1 MDDAFS
7 DADEVL
13 SVAEDSTLTGTVL
26 SGTSSVDGPVTVTG
40 FNVAG
45 DTTNY
50 SAGQTAAIAGVG
62 SLQINGDGTFSFIP
76 VADYN
81 GPVPVVSY
89 TMTDGS
95 SGDNST
101 LTINVTPVADIVNDA
116 VTLNE
121 DTVANIDVNA
131 NDTFENTEHTI
142 TAVNGTA
149 IEVGGSVAVANGT
162 VLLNANGTLS
172 FTPALNYNG
181 TTNFTYTVT
190 SGGVT
195 ETATVNLTVNP
206 INDAPANSVPGAQT
220 TNEDMAQVFS
230 SANGNAISLI
240 DIDSASVT
248 TAVSVLHGTLTVSA
262 VVAAAAGVTVSNNGT
277 ANVTLVGAPNNVN
290 AVLNGLIYNPI
301 ADYNGA
307 DSLTVVTSDGTLS
320 DTDSIAIT
328 VTPVA
333 DITNDAVTL
342 NEDTVAN
349 IDVNANDTFENT
361 GHTITAINGTAI
373 AVGGSVAVVN
383 GTVLLNANGT
393 LSFTPAANYNGT
405 TSFTYTVTSGGVTET
420 ATVNLTV
427 NPVNDAPIN
436 SVPGAQTTTE
446 DTAQVFS
453 SANGNAINLTDI
465 DSATVT
471 TTVSVLYGNLTA
483 LATAGVTI
491 TNNGSGTVTLT
502 GSPADITS
510 ALNGLTYTPVADYNG
525 VDSLTVVTTDGTL
538 SDTDSIVITVTPVAD
553 IANDAVTL
561 DEDTVANIDVNANDT
576 FENTGH
582 TITAING
589 TAIAVGGSVAV
600 ANGSVILN
608 PNGTLSFT
616 PNADYNG
623 STSFTYTVTSGGV
636 TETATVNLT
645 VNPVNEAPVNSVAGA
660 QTINEDATR
669 VFSSANGNAISL
681 IDIDSAT
688 VTTTVSVLHGSL
700 TALATA
706 GVTITNNGT
715 GTVILTGSP
724 TNITTALN
732 GLTYTPVADY
742 NGADSLT
749 IVTNDGT
756 LSDTDSIAITVTPVV
771 DIANDSVTTN
781 EDTVVTIN
789 VNAND
794 TFENPGHTITAI
806 NGTAIAVGGSVA
818 VANGTV
824 LLNANGTLSFTP
836 AANYNGTTSFTYTV
850 TSGGVTETAT
860 ANVTVN
866 PVNDAPSGT
875 NTTVTTLEDTAKVF
889 TTDNFGFSDLNDS
902 PANTLQAVRI
912 TTLPSTGSLT
922 LNGIAVTTGQLI
934 SATDI
939 AAGLLVFTPAI
950 DLNGPVTFT
959 FQVQDSGGTA
969 NGGVNLDPTPNIMT
983 VDVTAVADTP
993 VIYAHLSLPT
1003 VIAGTEIIAG
1013 NFSSN
1018 NNENNFSNWSKVALF
1033 SSTFAEIQGGNN
1045 KTSSEADLF
1054 NNIAWAGETGSNSTE
1069 VSNFNSRWSKT
1080 GGAIVYNT
1088 NDLADDAQGI
1098 LLLNSNQLTSAE
1110 RNLTNYVISL
1120 DMFADADSPRVNGIG
1135 IVFGYQNSS
1144 NYFLVRWE
1152 NPSIEYSPGGIF
1164 YNLHPGQYHEFTL
1177 VQIVNN
1183 VPIDLARTTFNADD
1197 WFHVD
1202 INVSNLGISV
1212 SAVDTSDPS
1221 VVANFNY
1228 IFGSVSGAATA
1239 APALNTIGLY
1249 SFDNDSEVR
1258 WDNIN
1263 VNQPLRYEYTLQTE
1277 AYLKDVD
1284 GSETLG
1290 NITLAGIPSGVTLFD
1305 TVTNTSIPVNAGSAT
1320 IIPGNDIRLVSTTAL
1335 TAAQINAISASVS
1348 SVESSNGSTASQ
1360 TTTVQ
1365 LDLSGA
1371 YAPETFTG
1379 TNAAEWLEGGDSNDV
1394 LDARGGNDVIIGG
1407 LGNDTITTG
1416 AGADQVVLLKGQGG
1430 ASAAAA
1436 PIDTITDFT
1445 VNVDTIVIKGTNI
1458 IGVAVSTPVSN
1469 TYTITVNYS
1478 GGAPT
1483 EYFKVTLSNGATL
1496 NDSGDNQLTG
1506 VVVSGGTAT
1515 IDGTI
1520 VGAIL
1525 YLDINGNNQ
1534 EDAGE
1539 RLGITDQYGHVEWV
1553 LDLTKLDVNGDG
1565 QYTLGE
1571 ARAVQTGGFDI
1582 DTGLSYAINLF
1593 GPVGSSVISP
1603 LTSLL
1608 QAQLESGFDYK
1619 TANAHIVAHL
1629 GLPEGTELI
1638 SLNPITGSNEIL
1650 AQNASV
1656 MTAAVQFAEIAAIRY
1671 STDEGHVSFSVF
1683 DAISKALLE
1692 LPDGVVADFTDK
1704 AFLQNIASHLDLGD
1718 FVNQDVIDFMA
1729 ASQRALQTSI
1739 ETLAPGENALAAIS
1753 EVQHLTQGSY
1763 AQTLESYMNGYLPSH
1778 LLSDI
1783 SVIILAFSSSIITYE
1798 ELKDFN
1804 NQFTDVVNQWMNSST
1819 GIPLVDAEYKD
1830 TNQFVHEID
1839 SVVNHFISAH
1849 NLYVA
1854 NPVDYQQPA
1863 AEQHVNSLT
1872 ELGSGE
1878 EGVIAHEVN
1887 TNEITNDL
1895 SSSMGG
1901 LELHGSTGN
1910 DFIYGGDG
1918 NDLIFGGEGDDHL
1931 YGGKGNDTIIGGSGN
1946 DIIQGG
1952 IGNDTMTGG
1961 GGNDIFVFEKA
1972 DIGNEPA
1979 IDTITDFKLSKEG
1992 DASGDKSTLDLT
2004 DLFKDSTLSSNSLDS
2019 LLQISTVHNESTNQ
2033 TDTVIKTD
2041 PTGGAHFNASPET
2054 IVLSG
2059 VDVVSVYGTSDSAE
2073 LVQQMLAAN
2082 VLVMGH

>member
-1 MDDAFS
+1 M
-7 DADEVL
+7 
-13 SVAEDSTLTGTVL
+13 L

-76 VADYN
+76 VANYN
-81 GPVPVVSY
+81 GPVPEITYTITDGSSGDTSTLTINVTPVDDAFSDADEALTVAEDTTLTGNVLTGTSSVDGPVTVTGFNVAGDTTNYSAGQTAAIAGVGSLQINSDGTFSFIPVANYNGPVPEITY

-95 SGDNST
+95 SGDTST
-101 LTINVTPVADIVNDA
+101 LTINVTPVDDAFSDADEALTVAEDTTLTGNVLTGTSSVDGPVTVTGFNVAGDTTNYSAGQTAAIAGVGSLQINGDGTFSFIPVANYNGPVPEITYTMTDGSSGDTSTLTINVTPVDDAFSDADEALTVAEDTTLTGTVLSGTISVDGPVTVTGFNVAGDTTNYSAGQTAAIAGVGSLQINGDGTFSFIPVANYNGPVPEITYTMTDGSSGDTSTLTINVTPVDDAFTDANEVLSVAEDSTLNGTVLSGTSSVDGPVTVTSFNVAGDTTNYSAGQTAAIAGVGSLQINGDGTFSFIPVADYNGPVPVVTYTMSDGSSGDTSTLTINVTPVVDITNDT

-121 DTVANIDVNA
+121 DTVANVDVNN
-131 NDTFENTEHTI
+131 NDSFENAGHNI
-142 TAVNGTA
+142 TAINGTA
-149 IEVGGSVAVANGT
+149 IAVGDSVAVANGT

-172 FTPALNYNG
+172 FTPNNNYNG
-181 TTNFTYTVT
+181 NTSFTYTVT

-206 INDAPANSVPGAQT
+206 INDTPTNSVPGAQT
-220 TNEDMAQVFS
+220 TN
-230 SANGNAISLI
+230 
-240 DIDSASVT
+240 
-248 TAVSVLHGTLTVSA
+248 
-262 VVAAAAGVTVSNNGT
+262 
-277 ANVTLVGAPNNVN
+277 
-290 AVLNGLIYNPI
+290 
-301 ADYNGA
+301 
-307 DSLTVVTSDGTLS
+307 
-320 DTDSIAIT
+320 
-328 VTPVA
+328 
-333 DITNDAVTL
+333 
-342 NEDTVAN
+342 
-349 IDVNANDTFENT
+349 
-361 GHTITAINGTAI
+361 
-373 AVGGSVAVVN
+373 
-383 GTVLLNANGT
+383 
-393 LSFTPAANYNGT
+393 
-405 TSFTYTVTSGGVTET
+405 
-420 ATVNLTV
+420 
-427 NPVNDAPIN
+427 
-436 SVPGAQTTTE
+436 E

-453 SANGNAINLTDI
+453 SANGNAIT
-465 DSATVT
+465 
-471 TTVSVLYGNLTA
+471 
-483 LATAGVTI
+483 
-491 TNNGSGTVTLT
+491 
-502 GSPADITS
+502 
-510 ALNGLTYTPVADYNG
+510 
-525 VDSLTVVTTDGTL
+525 
-538 SDTDSIVITVTPVAD
+538 
-553 IANDAVTL
+553 
-561 DEDTVANIDVNANDT
+561 
-576 FENTGH
+576 
-582 TITAING
+582 
-589 TAIAVGGSVAV
+589 
-600 ANGSVILN
+600 
-608 PNGTLSFT
+608 
-616 PNADYNG
+616 
-623 STSFTYTVTSGGV
+623 
-636 TETATVNLT
+636 
-645 VNPVNEAPVNSVAGA
+645 
-660 QTINEDATR
+660 
-669 VFSSANGNAISL
+669 L
-681 IDIDSAT
+681 IDIDSAS

-700 TALATA
+700 TALVTA

-715 GTVILTGSP
+715 GTVTLTGSP
-724 TNITTALN
+724 ANITTALN

-789 VNAND
+789 ANAND
-794 TFENPGHTITAI
+794 TFENPGHIITAI
-806 NGTAIAVGGSVA
+806 NGTAIAVGGSVS
-818 VANGTV
+818 VANGSV

-836 AANYNGTTSFTYTV
+836 AANYNGSTSFTYTV

-860 ANVTVN
+860 ANITVN

-875 NTTVTTLEDTAKVF
+875 NTTVTTLEDTATVF
-889 TTDNFGFSDLNDS
+889 TTGNFGFTDLNDS

-912 TTLPSTGSLT
+912 TTLPATGSLT
-922 LNGIAVTTGQLI
+922 LNGVAVTTGQLI

-959 FQVQDSGGTA
+959 FQVRDSGGTA
-969 NGGVNLDPTPNIMT
+969 NGGVNLDPTPNTMT

-993 VIYAHLSLPT
+993 VLYAHLSLPT
-1003 VIAGTEIIAG
+1003 VIAGTGIIAG
-1013 NFSSN
+1013 TFSNN

-1045 KTSSEADLF
+1045 KTSSEANLF
-1054 NNIAWAGETGSNSTE
+1054 NSISWAGETGTNSTE
-1069 VSNFNSRWSKT
+1069 VGNFNNRWSKT
-1080 GGAIVYNT
+1080 GGAIAYNT
-1088 NDLADDAQGI
+1088 SDNADDAQG
-1098 LLLNSNQLTSAE
+1098 LLVLNSNQLSSAE

-1152 NPSIEYSPGGIF
+1152 NPSIEYAPGGVF
-1164 YNLHPGQYHEFTL
+1164 YNMHPGQYQEFTL

-1228 IFGSVSGAATA
+1228 IYGSVSGAATA
-1239 APALNTIGLY
+1239 APTLNTIGLY
-1249 SFDNDSEVR
+1249 SFDNDSTVI

-1483 EYFKVTLSNGATL
+1483 EYFKVTLSNGANL

-1525 YLDINGNNQ
+1525 YLDINENNQ

-1593 GPVGSSVISP
+1593 GPVGSSIISP

-1619 TANAHIVAHL
+1619 TANANIVAHL

-1683 DAISKALLE
+1683 DAISKALLD

-1704 AFLQNIASHLDLGD
+1704 AFLQNIVSHLDLGD

-1739 ETLAPGENALAAIS
+1739 ETLTPGENALAAIS

-1763 AQTLESYMNGYLPSH
+1763 AQTLESYMKGYLPSH

-1854 NPVDYQQPA
+1854 NPVDYQQPV
-1863 AEQHVNSLT
+1863 AEQQVNTLT
-1872 ELGSGE
+1872 DLDSGD

-1895 SSSMGG
+1895 SSSMGS

-1910 DFIYGGDG
+1910 DFIYGGDS

-2041 PTGGAHFNASPET
+2041 PTGSAHFNASPET

>member
-1 MDDAFS
+1 
-7 DADEVL
+7 
-13 SVAEDSTLTGTVL
+13 AEDSTLNGTVL

-76 VADYN
+76 VANYN
-81 GPVPVVSY
+81 GPVPEITYTITDGSSGDTSTLTINVTPVDDAFSDADEALTVAEDTTLTGNVLTGTSSVDGPVTVTGFNVAGDTTNYSAGQTAAIAGVGSLQINSDGTFSFIPVANYNGPVPEITY

-95 SGDNST
+95 SGDTST
-101 LTINVTPVADIVNDA
+101 LTINVTPVDDAFSDADEALTVAEDTTLTGNVLTGTSSVDGPVTVTGFNVAGDTTNYSAGQTAAIAGVGSLQINGDGTFSFIPVANYNGPVPEITYTMTDGSSGDTSTLTINVTPVDDAFSDADEALTVAEDTTLTGTVLSGTISVDGPVTVTGFNVAGDTTNYSAGQTAAIAGVGSLQINGDGTFSFIPVANYNGPVPEITYTMTDGSSGDTSTLTINVTPVDDAFTDANEVLSVAEDSTLNGTVLSGTSSVDGPVTVTSFNVAGDTTNYSAGQTAAIAGVGSLQINGDGTFSFIPVADYNGPVPVVTYTMSDGSSGDTSTLTINVTPVVDITNDT

-121 DTVANIDVNA
+121 DTVANVDVNN
-131 NDTFENTEHTI
+131 NDSFENAGHNI
-142 TAVNGTA
+142 TAINGTA
-149 IEVGGSVAVANGT
+149 IAVGDSVAVANGT

-172 FTPALNYNG
+172 FTPNNNYNG
-181 TTNFTYTVT
+181 NTSFTYTVT

-206 INDAPANSVPGAQT
+206 INDTPTNSVPGAQT
-220 TNEDMAQVFS
+220 TN
-230 SANGNAISLI
+230 
-240 DIDSASVT
+240 
-248 TAVSVLHGTLTVSA
+248 
-262 VVAAAAGVTVSNNGT
+262 
-277 ANVTLVGAPNNVN
+277 
-290 AVLNGLIYNPI
+290 
-301 ADYNGA
+301 
-307 DSLTVVTSDGTLS
+307 
-320 DTDSIAIT
+320 
-328 VTPVA
+328 
-333 DITNDAVTL
+333 
-342 NEDTVAN
+342 
-349 IDVNANDTFENT
+349 
-361 GHTITAINGTAI
+361 
-373 AVGGSVAVVN
+373 
-383 GTVLLNANGT
+383 
-393 LSFTPAANYNGT
+393 
-405 TSFTYTVTSGGVTET
+405 
-420 ATVNLTV
+420 
-427 NPVNDAPIN
+427 
-436 SVPGAQTTTE
+436 E

-453 SANGNAINLTDI
+453 SANGNAIT
-465 DSATVT
+465 
-471 TTVSVLYGNLTA
+471 
-483 LATAGVTI
+483 
-491 TNNGSGTVTLT
+491 
-502 GSPADITS
+502 
-510 ALNGLTYTPVADYNG
+510 
-525 VDSLTVVTTDGTL
+525 
-538 SDTDSIVITVTPVAD
+538 
-553 IANDAVTL
+553 
-561 DEDTVANIDVNANDT
+561 
-576 FENTGH
+576 
-582 TITAING
+582 
-589 TAIAVGGSVAV
+589 
-600 ANGSVILN
+600 
-608 PNGTLSFT
+608 
-616 PNADYNG
+616 
-623 STSFTYTVTSGGV
+623 
-636 TETATVNLT
+636 
-645 VNPVNEAPVNSVAGA
+645 
-660 QTINEDATR
+660 
-669 VFSSANGNAISL
+669 L
-681 IDIDSAT
+681 IDIDSAS

-700 TALATA
+700 TALVTA

-715 GTVILTGSP
+715 GTVTLTGSP
-724 TNITTALN
+724 ANITTALN

-789 VNAND
+789 ANAND
-794 TFENPGHTITAI
+794 TFENPGHIITAI
-806 NGTAIAVGGSVA
+806 NGTAIAVGGSVS
-818 VANGTV
+818 VANGSV

-836 AANYNGTTSFTYTV
+836 AANYNGSTSFTYTV

-860 ANVTVN
+860 ANITVN

-875 NTTVTTLEDTAKVF
+875 NTTVTTLEDTATVF
-889 TTDNFGFSDLNDS
+889 TTGNFGFTDLNDS

-912 TTLPSTGSLT
+912 TTLPATGSLT
-922 LNGIAVTTGQLI
+922 LNGVAVTTGQLI

-959 FQVQDSGGTA
+959 FQVRDSGGTA
-969 NGGVNLDPTPNIMT
+969 NGGVNLDPTPNTMT

-993 VIYAHLSLPT
+993 VLYAHLSLPT
-1003 VIAGTEIIAG
+1003 VIAGTGIIAG
-1013 NFSSN
+1013 TFSNN

-1045 KTSSEADLF
+1045 KTSSEANLF
-1054 NNIAWAGETGSNSTE
+1054 NSISWAGETGTNSTE
-1069 VSNFNSRWSKT
+1069 VGNFNNRWSKT
-1080 GGAIVYNT
+1080 GGAIAYNT
-1088 NDLADDAQGI
+1088 SDNADDAQG
-1098 LLLNSNQLTSAE
+1098 LLVLNSNQLSSAE

-1152 NPSIEYSPGGIF
+1152 NPSIEYAPGGVF
-1164 YNLHPGQYHEFTL
+1164 YNMHPGQYQEFTL

-1228 IFGSVSGAATA
+1228 IYGSVSGAATA
-1239 APALNTIGLY
+1239 APTLNTIGLY
-1249 SFDNDSEVR
+1249 SFDNDSTVI

-1483 EYFKVTLSNGATL
+1483 EYFKVTLSNGANL

-1525 YLDINGNNQ
+1525 YLDINENNQ

-1593 GPVGSSVISP
+1593 GPVGSSIISP

-1619 TANAHIVAHL
+1619 TANANIVAHL

-1683 DAISKALLE
+1683 DAISKALLD

-1704 AFLQNIASHLDLGD
+1704 AFLQNIVSHLDLGD

-1739 ETLAPGENALAAIS
+1739 ETLTPGENALAAIS

-1763 AQTLESYMNGYLPSH
+1763 AQTLESYMKGYLPSH

-1854 NPVDYQQPA
+1854 NPVDYQQPV
-1863 AEQHVNSLT
+1863 AEQQVNTLT
-1872 ELGSGE
+1872 DLDSGD

-1895 SSSMGG
+1895 SSSMGS

-1910 DFIYGGDG
+1910 DFIYGGDS

-2041 PTGGAHFNASPET
+2041 PTGSAHFNASPET